1 MRYLGI
7 ANLRDIERMTI
18 SEYELRLKAYR
29 LKRLDEQEFIY
40 QQAWANW
47 QVQSTKQQG
56 KKQVPVYSTF
66 KKFFDKEK
74 FENDILGIETSDSTF
89 KKDKKLI
96 NLMKKANK

>member
-1 MRYLGI
+1 
-7 ANLRDIERMTI
+7 MTI

-29 LKRLDEQEFIY
+29 LKRLDEQESIY

-47 QVQSTKQQG
+47 QAQSTKQQG

-74 FENDILGIETSDSTF
+74 FENDILGIETSDSAF

>member
-1 MRYLGI
+1 
-7 ANLRDIERMTI
+7 MTI
-18 SEYELRLKAYR
+18 PEYELRLKAYR

-74 FENDILGIETSDSTF
+74 FENDILGIDSPNNTF
-89 KKDKKLI
+89 KKDNKLI
-96 NLMKKANK
+96 DLMKKANN

>member
-1 MRYLGI
+1 
-7 ANLRDIERMTI
+7 MTI

-47 QVQSTKQQG
+47 QVQATKQQG
-56 KKQVPVYSTF
+56 KKPLYPTF
-66 KKFFDKEK
+66 KKFFDKRK
-74 FENDILGIETSDSTF
+74 LENEILGIESPENKF

>member
-1 MRYLGI
+1 
-7 ANLRDIERMTI
+7 MTI
-18 SEYELRLKAYR
+18 SDYELRLKAYR
-29 LKRLDEQEFIY
+29 LKRLDEQELIY

-47 QVQSTKQQG
+47 QVQATKQQG

-74 FENDILGIETSDSTF
+74 FENEILGIETSDSAF
-89 KKDKKLI
+89 KKDNKLI

>member
-1 MRYLGI
+1 
-7 ANLRDIERMTI
+7 MTI

-29 LKRLDEQEFIY
+29 LKRLDEQELIY

-74 FENDILGIETSDSTF
+74 FENDILGIDSPNNTF
-89 KKDKKLI
+89 KKDNKLI
-96 NLMKKANK
+96 DLMKKANN

>member
-1 MRYLGI
+1 
-7 ANLRDIERMTI
+7 MTI

-56 KKQVPVYSTF
+56 KKQVPVYSIF

-74 FENDILGIETSDSTF
+74 FENDILGIDSPNNTF
-89 KKDKKLI
+89 KKDNKLI
-96 NLMKKANK
+96 DLMKKANN